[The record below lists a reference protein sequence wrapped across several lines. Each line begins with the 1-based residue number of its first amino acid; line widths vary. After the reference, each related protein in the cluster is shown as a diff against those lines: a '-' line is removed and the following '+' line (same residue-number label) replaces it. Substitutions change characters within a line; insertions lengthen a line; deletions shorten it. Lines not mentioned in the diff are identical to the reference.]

1 MLLRRI
7 ASIWCHAPCC
17 LGAYRNPANYLTG
30 DRPIHRSK
38 LIAGSLT
45 GCLLLSSLQA
55 QSLREPQFMSE
66 ARPGFDAIY
75 SLDYDHAERIFTAL
89 KKAYPQHPAPPLY
102 LATIIWFR
110 ELWRRQ
116 DLDLDRFI
124 SPGFFARET
133 GQVMPE
139 QERRD
144 FFDRIRESQ
153 ALAQK
158 ILDGDFRNTD
168 ALYFMGASYGI
179 LGSFSI
185 TVDHSLRSAFRYGS
199 KAYDYDRRVIKI
211 DPKYYDAYMTVGLYE
226 YIVGSI
232 PWWVKPFAMLAGY
245 FGSKDQ
251 GFKYVAL
258 VVSHGDY
265 VKTEA
270 KVLEMVLWMH
280 EGRPANALHNAQELH
295 RDYPHN
301 YIFQL
306 NIAQIME
313 QMGETEQAITIYLDV
328 LRNAEEG
335 KPNYNQ
341 VPMAAFRYYLGSKL
355 FKMGRLPAAQEQFQK
370 CLAHPGASDRDKA
383 LSFLRLGQ
391 ILDLLGRREEAVEAY
406 LQVLQIKD
414 IENSRALAR
423 KCLNKPYRG

>member
-1 MLLRRI
+1 MRLRRI
-7 ASIWCHAPCC
+7 VSISRHATWCLDAERDS
-17 LGAYRNPANYLTG
+17 ADYLTG
-30 DRPIHRSK
+30 DRPIIRNK
-38 LIAGSLT
+38 LIAGSLA

-75 SLDYDHAERIFTAL
+75 SLDYDDAERIFTAL
-89 KKAYPQHPAPPLY
+89 EKAYPQHPAPPLY

-133 GQVMPE
+133 SQVMPA

-144 FFDRIRESQ
+144 FFDRIHESQ

-158 ILDGDFRNTD
+158 ILDGNSRNKD

-185 TVDHSLRSAFRYGS
+185 TVDHSLRNAFRYGS
-199 KAYDYDRRVIKI
+199 KAYDCDRRIIRI

-232 PWWVKPFAMLAGY
+232 PWWIKPLARLAGY

-251 GFKYVAL
+251 GFKYIAL
-258 VVSHGDY
+258 VVAHGDY

-280 EGRPANALHNAQELH
+280 EGRPGNALRNAQELH
-295 RDYPHN
+295 SDYPRN
-301 YIFQL
+301 YIFQI
-306 NIAQIME
+306 NIAQILE
-313 QMGETEQAITIYLDV
+313 QMGETERAIATYLEV
-328 LRNAEEG
+328 LHNAEEG
-335 KPNYNQ
+335 KPNYHQ
-341 VPMAAFRYYLGSKL
+341 VPMAAFRYTLGSKL

-370 CLAHPGASDRDKA
+370 CLAHPRASEHDKA

-391 ILDLLGRREEAVEAY
+391 TLDLLGRREEAVESY
-406 LQVLQIKD
+406 RQVLQIQN
-414 IENSRALAR
+414 IEDSQALAR
-423 KCLNKPYRG
+423 KYLKRPYRG